1 MITTKNI
8 LLSHKSVRNFLPRIV
23 DDTIIM
29 KIFNAAIRASNTGN
43 MQLYS
48 IILSTQPKIKDEL
61 LPLHFNQ
68 PMVKNAPLV
77 FTFCADINRFNKW
90 CKLRN
95 AKPSYDNFLWFST
108 ALTDTVLAAE
118 NAALA
123 AESAGLG
130 ICFLGTTMYNAEEI
144 SKVLSLPKG
153 VVPVVTMVAGYPEK
167 NTEELT
173 ERLPYQAVIHFERYK
188 DYTDED
194 IEKYYSELENLEKMK
209 NFVKENSLEN
219 LAQVFTNVRYP
230 EQNNILFSE
239 KYLNFVKKSFRME

>member
-1 MITTKNI
+1 MDLKDI
-8 LLSHKSVRNFLPRIV
+8 LLNHKSIRQFARRIV
-23 DDTIIM
+23 DDSVIK
-29 KIFNAAIRASNTGN
+29 KILNAAIRASNTGN

-68 PMVKNAPLV
+68 PMVKQAPLV

-123 AESAGLG
+123 AENAGLG

-144 SKVLSLPKG
+144 AKVLTLPKG
-153 VVPVVTMVAGYPEK
+153 VVPVVTMVAGYPAKGVSEI
-167 NTEELT
+167 T
-173 ERLPYQAVIHFERYK
+173 ERLPFQAVVHFERYH
-188 DYTDED
+188 DYKDED
-194 IEKYYSELENLEKMK
+194 IENYYSELESLEKMK
-209 NFVKENSLEN
+209 NFVRENNLEN
-219 LAQVFTNVRYP
+219 LAQVFTTVRYP
-230 EQNNILFSE
+230 KESSSLFSQ
-239 KYLNFVKKSFRME
+239 KYLDFVKKSFRI

>member
-1 MITTKNI
+1 MDMKDI
-8 LLSHKSVRNFLPRIV
+8 LLNHKSVRNFSRRIV
-23 DDTIIM
+23 DDSVIM
-29 KIFNAAIRASNTGN
+29 KIFKAAIRASNTGN

-68 PMVKNAPLV
+68 PMVKQAPLV

-95 AKPSYDNFLWFST
+95 AKPSYDNFLWFSM

-123 AESAGLG
+123 AENAGLG

-144 SKVLSLPKG
+144 AKVLTLPKG
-153 VVPVVTMVAGYPEK
+153 VVPVVTMVAGYPAKGVSEI
-167 NTEELT
+167 T
-173 ERLPYQAVIHFERYK
+173 ERLPYQAVVHFERYH
-188 DYTDED
+188 DYKDED

-209 NFVKENSLEN
+209 NFVKENNLEN
-219 LAQVFTNVRYP
+219 LAQVFTAVRYP
-230 EQNNILFSE
+230 EESSNLFSQ
-239 KYLNFVKKSFRME
+239 KYLDFVKKSFRI

>member
-1 MITTKNI
+1 MNTKNI
-8 LLSHKSVRNFLPRIV
+8 FTTHKSIREFLPRIV
-23 DDTIIM
+23 DDAIIM

-48 IILSTQPKIKDEL
+48 IILSTQPKIKEEL

-68 PMVKNAPLV
+68 MMVKKAPLV

-123 AESAGLG
+123 AENAGLG
-130 ICFLGTTMYNAEEI
+130 ICFLGTTMYNANEI
-144 SKVLSLPKG
+144 AKVLQLPKG

-167 NTEELT
+167 NITEVT
-173 ERLPYQAVIHFERYK
+173 ERLPYEGVVHFERYH
-188 DYTDED
+188 DYCDKD
-194 IEKYYSELENLEKMK
+194 IEKYYHDLENLDKMK
-209 NFVKENSLEN
+209 NFVKENNLEN
-219 LAQVFTNVRYP
+219 LAQVFTSVRYT
-230 EQNNILFSE
+230 EQDSEMFSK
-239 KYLNFVKKSFRME
+239 KYLDFVKESFRIN

>member
-1 MITTKNI
+1 MDKKGI
-8 LLSHKSVRNFLPRIV
+8 LLNHKSIRNFLPRIV
-23 DDTIIM
+23 DDSIIM

-48 IILSTQPKIKDEL
+48 IILSTQPKIKEDL

-68 PMVKNAPLV
+68 EMVKRAPLV

-108 ALTDTVLAAE
+108 AVTDTILAAE

-123 AESAGLG
+123 AENAGLG

-144 SKVLSLPKG
+144 AKVLTLPQG
-153 VVPVVTMVAGYPEK
+153 VVPVVTMVAGYPAK
-167 NTEELT
+167 PTDELT
-173 ERLPYQAVIHFERYK
+173 ERLPYQAVVHFERYH
-188 DYTDED
+188 DYSDSD
-194 IEKYYSELENLEKMK
+194 IEKYYSELENLDKMK
-209 NFVKENSLEN
+209 KFVQENNLEN

-230 EQNNILFSE
+230 EESNNLFSK